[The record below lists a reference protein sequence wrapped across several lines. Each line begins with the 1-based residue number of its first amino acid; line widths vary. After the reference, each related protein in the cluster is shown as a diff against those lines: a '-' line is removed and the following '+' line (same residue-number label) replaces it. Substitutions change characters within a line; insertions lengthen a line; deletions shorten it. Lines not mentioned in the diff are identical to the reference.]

1 MMAEKLYRFE
11 IERTQTLSG
20 YVYAENRKEAEN
32 LILMGDIEF
41 EQDDSADRIVSLD
54 VESEGAE

>member
-1 MMAEKLYRFE
+1 MAEKLYRFE

-54 VESEGAE
+54 EESEGGE

>member
-1 MMAEKLYRFE
+1 MAEKLYRFE